1 MTMTGLD
8 ATADE
13 RIQAWVG
20 VTDYVGGLA
29 RAKRDNPTDDLLSD
43 LTESDLTE
51 DELAGIGSFL
61 LGAGLDTTANM
72 LGLGVFA
79 RLQHPDQLAL

>member
-1 MTMTGLD
+1 MSSAVAPHPLSP
-8 ATADE
+8 
-13 RIQAWVG
+13 
-20 VTDYVGGLA
+20 
-29 RAKRDNPTDDLLSD
+29 KRTLRRDDLLSD

-72 LGLGVFA
+72 LGWECLRDCSIPISSPCDAPTPV
-79 RLQHPDQLAL
+79 

>member
-1 MTMTGLD
+1 MSSAVAPHPLSP
-8 ATADE
+8 
-13 RIQAWVG
+13 
-20 VTDYVGGLA
+20 
-29 RAKRDNPTDDLLSD
+29 KRTLRRDDLLSD
-43 LTESDLTE
+43 RTKSDLTE

-79 RLQHPDQLAL
+79 RLQHPDQPPCDAPTPV